1 MVIREIGQE
10 RVADAEAARARL
22 AKLKTDGRRNA
33 LLLVADKAGDVRFVV
48 VPID

>member
-10 RVADAEAARARL
+10 RVSDAASARERL
-22 AKLKTDGRRNA
+22 AKLRADGRRNA
-33 LLLVADKAGDVRFVV
+33 LLLLADRAGDVRFVV